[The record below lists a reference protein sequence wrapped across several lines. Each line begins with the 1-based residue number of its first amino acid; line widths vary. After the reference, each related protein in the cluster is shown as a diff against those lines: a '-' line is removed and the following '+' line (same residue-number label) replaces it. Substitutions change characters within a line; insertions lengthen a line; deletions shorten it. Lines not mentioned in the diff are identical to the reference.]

1 MNYIAN
7 AFLVLP
13 NLGIRILI
21 TLLRKDDLTL
31 SVINLLQFL
40 DKNPTRFET

>member
-1 MNYIAN
+1 MNDIAS

-13 NLGIRILI
+13 NLGIRIFI
-21 TLLRKDDLTL
+21 TLLRKDNPTP

-40 DKNPTRFET
+40 DKIL